1 MYSSKATNRAFGA
14 LEQGMWVD
22 FVENNEKPQ
31 RLGYGRLYGKD
42 PDDWYTL
49 PKKSW
54 LSIVKLA
61 FNEAFLLFAV
71 SPFELP
77 GRIARSLVPPI
88 VHKFRTIHVDLLG
101 PSLALLILMFLVV
114 FGQASK
120 ENTMRAEKLI
130 VSYCVLLPL
139 VSYCVLRCCQAAITF
154 LQLVSLLG
162 YSLYG
167 PVFTLAVSLVIDR
180 ERSNTIFFL
189 SLSVFGGLS
198 TLRVVLVILA
208 SLRIP
213 AARLLVCSSIAL
225 TQLLFVAWLHFT
237 YLHPTFV
244 FGKEIGR
251 AHV

>member
-1 MYSSKATNRAFGA
+1 
-14 LEQGMWVD
+14 MWVD

-31 RLGYGRLYGKD
+31 RMGYGRLSSKD
-42 PDDWYTL
+42 PDDWYNL

-54 LSIVKLA
+54 SSVIRSA
-61 FNEAFLLFAV
+61 FGEALMLFAV

-77 GRIARSLVPPI
+77 SRITRSLVPPI
-88 VHKFRTIHVDLLG
+88 VHKFRIIHVDLLG
-101 PSLALLILMFLVV
+101 PAIALIMLMSLIV
-114 FGQASK
+114 FGQANK
-120 ENTMRAEKLI
+120 GNTVGAEKLI
-130 VSYCVLLPL
+130 LSYSVMLPL
-139 VSYCVLRCCQAAITF
+139 VTYFVLRCCQAAITF
-154 LQLVSLLG
+154 LQLVTLLG

-167 PVFTLAVSLVIDR
+167 PVFTLAVSLMIDQ

-189 SLSVFGGLS
+189 CLAVFGGLS
-198 TLRVVLVILA
+198 TLRVVLVVLA

-244 FGKEIGR
+244 FGRGSVTSME
-251 AHV
+251 V